1 MSKIAETK
9 QKFRAIAQNPTING
23 VPMSGNLLVKLSET
37 SNYQI
42 RLESGSYSEIILN
55 EPNSVVLIRMFS
67 DAVQLNIKQGEFFI
81 SKSLLFSENFDES
94 SMRIE
99 STLSKKDIDDADGN
113 AKIYIYKDEEIVL
126 CLDVSLFGNL
136 VNYEITSL
144 CDQ

>member
-1 MSKIAETK
+1 MSKITETK
-9 QKFRAIAQNPTING
+9 QDFRSIAQGSTING
-23 VPMSGNLLVKLSET
+23 VPMRNFDVELSET

-55 EPNSVVLIRMFS
+55 EPNSLVLVRMFS
-67 DAVQLNIKQGEFFI
+67 NSVELNIKRGEFFD

-94 SMRIE
+94 IMSIE
-99 STLSKKDIDDADGN
+99 SILSKKDIDDADGD

-126 CLDVSLFGNL
+126 CLDVSLFENL